1 MKPRLLAITS
11 ALAIALVGC
20 ATAAD
25 DLGDADAEAGDALT
39 LGAADTAAFTGV
51 FTWSYATRPYWAN
64 DIPSVDLTASRY
76 IRTRCY
82 GYDCAKLVPQ
92 TGGVQWYR
100 SSDKTYVKFL
110 SFEKVQSGEEWIDHT
125 VVADTYEIK
134 TTSGGI
140 KLRKTYSDRWFYLKR
155 RSLEAECTASGGD
168 WASGACACPALDQS
182 DWSHYIAFFPGLGGC
197 FEIFATSEDGCD
209 STHGSYSDDDGNA
222 IGTYCLCPVGTYET
236 NAGCA
241 AL

>member
-1 MKPRLLAITS
+1 MKTCLPFIAAV
-11 ALAIALVGC
+11 ALALAGC
-20 ATAAD
+20 ATASD
-25 DLGDADAEAGDALT
+25 DLDDADAEDGSALT

-51 FTWSYATRPYWAN
+51 YTWSYATRPYWAN
-64 DIPSVDLTASRY
+64 DIPSIQLTADTY
-76 IRTRCY
+76 IRSRCY

-100 SSDKTYVKFL
+100 SSAGKTYVRFG
-110 SFEKVQSGEEWIDHT
+110 SFEKVQSGDEWLDHT
-125 VVADTYEIK
+125 VIADVYEIK

-155 RSLEAECTASGGD
+155 RTLEAECAASGGE
-168 WASGACACPALDQS
+168 WADGACACPALANS
-182 DWSHYIAFFPGLGGC
+182 DWSHYIGFFAGLGGC
-197 FEIFATSEDGCD
+197 FEIFATGEDGCD
-209 STHGSYSDDDGNA
+209 STHGSYLDDDGNA

-236 NAGCA
+236 NAGCT